1 MNKYKV
7 KIIPENI
14 EVEVEE
20 NKTLME
26 VFAENGIEFDFPCG
40 GVGKCKKCKVKIIG
54 KDGAEEEVLACST
67 KVKGDLI
74 VDTSKKEQKHL
85 ILIEGVSRQIKAN
98 PSIKKVYVELPNP
111 TLEDHRSDWTRLKE
125 SLGYKDGRTS
135 LGLLQE
141 LPKKLRGSN
150 FKITAVVV
158 GDEVLGVES
167 GDTSDKLLGMA
178 VDIGTT
184 TIVGYLM
191 DLNTGQELTHVS
203 SLNPQ
208 TKYGADVVTRI
219 TFASHEKDGLL
230 KLHEEVINE
239 INDLIVKATKQVGYK
254 PEDIY
259 ALTIV
264 GNTTMHHLFLKIHP
278 EYVAKAPYVP
288 VVKEPVIVD
297 AKELKITIN
306 EVGKVFVLPNIAGFV
321 GADTVGAALAAE
333 MDRGDKLRLLI
344 DIGTNGEIVLGTAE
358 RLLACSTAAGPAFEG
373 ARITC
378 GMRGAEGAIDH
389 VYLGEEYKYTVIGGG
404 LPRGI
409 CGSGLLDVIA
419 GLLEVGIIDRN
430 GKLLPPD
437 QITNEL
443 GKKYRDRVV
452 QQDGSW
458 SFVLEEN
465 TATGQPVYIT
475 QKDIRELQLAKGA
488 IAAGIEIL
496 LEAYGAKVEDIS
508 EVLLA
513 GAFGNYLTPRS
524 ACKIG
529 LIPPELESK
538 IKGIGNAAGVG
549 AKIALLSAEE
559 YQRAVELSQ
568 QIQYI
573 ELCAVKEF
581 PEVFAKK
588 LKF

>member
-14 EVEVEE
+14 EVQVEE

-389 VYLGEEYKYTVIGGG
+389 VYLGEEYKYTVIGGD

-443 GKKYRDRVV
+443 GKKYRDRIV